1 MSARR
6 AVYSEPD
13 KCTGCKICELVCSGE
28 KEGEFNPLLSRIR
41 TVRLGT
47 IVNTSLACR
56 LCDDPTC
63 VRACPSKALTQEEQS
78 GLIGVDED
86 RCTGC
91 GWCIEACEFG
101 AIALP
106 VDRKH
111 VIICDLCDGDPRCIE
126 MCPPEALS
134 LKNAEE
140 MAQVMRRKAVSGLL
154 KLEA

>member
-1 MSARR
+1 MSERR
-6 AVYSEPD
+6 TVYSEPD

-63 VRACPSKALTQEEQS
+63 VRACPSKALTQEDQT
-78 GLIGVDED
+78 GLIRVDED

-106 VDRKH
+106 ADRKH
-111 VIICDLCDGDPRCIE
+111 VIICDLCDGDPRCID
-126 MCPPEALS
+126 MCPQSALS

-140 MAQVMRRKAVSGLL
+140 MAQTMRKKAVSGLI